1 MSLTLNRSLLQGCRV
16 LDNYDIF
23 DEHGHLSS
31 RIPSDSNTFRI
42 NAQSSPRTAGLND
55 FVDVDLDEDGYPDAV
70 PSETCIHAQIFRQRD
85 DVNSICHN
93 HSPYATLV
101 SSLGI
106 EMRPAHSN
114 GAVQKSPVAIYED
127 YDQEG
132 GGLITTDEEAGS
144 VADALGDEA
153 ALLLRGHGVIVVGET
168 VEEAI
173 VCSIKLEYNAELV
186 YKQFVADEPWYLPE
200 ALVEDDVARVHSE
213 SGIRR
218 SLDYYLE
225 ELE

>member
-1 MSLTLNRSLLQGCRV
+1 MSLTLNRSLLQGCQL
-16 LDNYDIF
+16 LDSYDIF

-31 RIPSDSNTFRI
+31 RLPADRSTFRI
-42 NAQSSPRTAGLND
+42 NAQSSPRTAGLDD
-55 FVDVDLDEDGYPDAV
+55 FIDVQLNENNYPDAA
-70 PSETCIHAQIFRQRD
+70 PSETCIHAEIFRQRD

-93 HSPYATLV
+93 HSRYATLI

-114 GAVQKSPVAIYED
+114 GAVQKAPVTIYDD
-127 YDQEG
+127 YDEEG
-132 GGLITTDEEAGS
+132 GGLITTNEEARS
-144 VADALGDEA
+144 VADALGNES

-186 YKQFVADEPWYLPE
+186 YKQQVADEPWYLPE
-200 ALVEDDVARVHSE
+200 SLVEEDVARVHSE
-213 SGIRR
+213 SGIKK

-225 ELE
+225 ELD